1 MYEYNVDTNK
11 LLSSQANLLFK
22 HPKSKCRVMDLH
34 YLMYYRLFM
43 YIIMYY
49 KNQADGLLI

>member
-11 LLSSQANLLFK
+11 LLFSQANLLFK

-34 YLMYYRLFM
+34 YLMYYRLFSF
-43 YIIMYY
+43 YVYNY
-49 KNQADGLLI
+49 VL